1 MGPVRRQVKNSWQ
14 SAGWQSAGTPFTITA
29 TDKECIVNDLL
40 FDVAHRTVVIT
51 GGLGQLGRQFALEF
65 LARGARVAIF
75 SRRLP
80 GADERQEKFPSAGG
94 NLEFFQVDVTQR
106 DTIAAGL
113 DGVRERWGVPHVL
126 VNNAGLDSQPSAPP
140 EENGPFETFP
150 EETWDRVHEVNL
162 KGVFL
167 CCQVVGGAMAAAGR
181 GSIINIGSIYGVLS
195 PVQDI
200 YAYRMEQEGQPFI
213 KPVAYSASKSG
224 VMNLT
229 RYLATYWAKKGV
241 RVNTLVLSGVGR
253 DTQDA
258 TFKRNYCERIPI
270 GRMAREDE
278 YNGAVVFLASDA
290 SIYMTGSTMT
300 VDGGWS
306 AW

>member
-1 MGPVRRQVKNSWQ
+1 M
-14 SAGWQSAGTPFTITA
+14 
-29 TDKECIVNDLL
+29 NDSL
-40 FDVAHRTVVIT
+40 FDVAGRIVVIT

-65 LARGARVAIF
+65 LGRDANVAIF
-75 SRRLP
+75 NRRLP
-80 GADERQEKFPSAGG
+80 DTREREEKFPGAWE

-106 DTIAAGL
+106 DTIATGL
-113 DGVRERWGVPHVL
+113 EGVRRRWGVPHVL
-126 VNNAGLDSQPSAPP
+126 INNAGLDSQPSAPP

-167 CCQVVGGAMAAAGR
+167 CCQVVGGAMAEAGR
-181 GSIINIGSIYGVLS
+181 GSIINIGSIYGILS

-200 YAYRMEQEGQPFI
+200 YAYRMEQEGKPFI

-229 RYLATYWAKKGV
+229 RYLATYWAEKGV

-253 DTQDA
+253 ETQDA
-258 TFKRNYCERIPI
+258 TFKRNYCARIPI
-270 GRMAREDE
+270 GRMAQENE

-290 SIYMTGSTMT
+290 SIYMTGSSMT